1 MLDGLERDMNVAA
14 MVDEAVLHFGTRP
27 AIYYR
32 DQPVTMSW
40 LVEEARCVAAILE
53 RHKVNPGDRVILLAN
68 NKPEWL
74 ATYFAVLACG
84 AVLVP
89 LNPAL
94 TISEIGYIIDDCR
107 PTLGF
112 IDPALSDRLG
122 ASAHRFPVV
131 TLPGDD
137 LSVDD
142 KTYMASES
150 GQRLDARDVS
160 DDHPAV
166 IFYTSGTTGKPKGV
180 VLGHAATLST
190 IGRTG
195 QWLRSTPEDC
205 ALVAG
210 PLAFIMN
217 SSIAAIGHLKIGAP
231 IILQQRFRAE
241 DAANAIARYGVT
253 TIFWV
258 PTMYVMMLE
267 LADNQPVDLSSLRIC
282 IAGGASLSWSLVER
296 FERTFGKHI
305 LSGWGM
311 TEGTPVTGFDVAGGG
326 YPDSI
331 GKPLDDCEVLIVS
344 DDGANLPP
352 GEIGEIVYKSPSD
365 MTGYFNKPQE
375 TADTVRDGWI
385 WSGDLGWIDD
395 QGYIYIAGRRKELII
410 RGGANIYPAEIENVL
425 GAHGDVG
432 ESAVIGARDERFGE
446 RVVAFV
452 RPRDGA
458 ELDILDLER
467 FCLDRLA
474 PYKVP
479 SRFIVVDDLP
489 RGPTGKILKREL
501 REPA

>member
-1 MLDGLERDMNVAA
+1 MNVAA
-14 MVDEAVLHFGTRP
+14 IVDEAVLRFGTRP

-32 DQPVTMSW
+32 DHPVTMSW
-40 LVEEARCVAAILE
+40 LVDEARRMAGILE
-53 RHKVNPGDRVILLAN
+53 QHAVKAGDRVLLLAN

-74 ATYFAVLACG
+74 STYFAVLARG

-94 TISEIGYIIDDCR
+94 TISEIGYIIADCG

-112 IDPALSDRLG
+112 IDPALIDRLG
-122 ASAHRFPVV
+122 GSAASFSIVTFP
-131 TLPGDD
+131 TDEAP
-137 LSVDD
+137 VDEQ
-142 KTYMASES
+142 TYVASN
-150 GQRLDARDVS
+150 GGPRLEFRDVAE
-160 DDHPAV
+160 DHPAV
-166 IFYTSGTTGKPKGV
+166 IFYTSGTTGRPKGV
-180 VLGHAATLST
+180 VLGHGATLST
-190 IGRTG
+190 IGRTS
-195 QWLRSTPEDC
+195 QWLRSTPDDC

-217 SSIAAIGHLKIGAP
+217 SSIAAIGHLKIGST
-231 IILQQRFRAE
+231 IILHQRFRAE
-241 DAANAIARYGVT
+241 DAANAIARYRVT

-267 LADNQPVDLSSLRIC
+267 LADNRPVDLSSLHIC
-282 IAGGASLSWSLVER
+282 IAGGASLPWSLAER

-311 TEGTPVTGFDVAGGG
+311 TEGTPVTGFDVAGSG

-331 GKPLDDCEVLIVS
+331 GKPLDDCEVLVVN
-344 DDGANLPP
+344 DDGTELPS
-352 GEIGEIVYKSPSD
+352 GEIGELIYRSPSD
-365 MTGYFNKPQE
+365 MIGYFNKPQE
-375 TADTVRDGWI
+375 TADTVRNGWI
-385 WSGDLGWIDD
+385 WSGDLGWMDE

-410 RGGANIYPAEIENVL
+410 RGGANVYPAEIESVL

-432 ESAVIGARDERFGE
+432 ESAVIGARDERLGE
-446 RVVAFV
+446 RVVAFI

-458 ELDILDLER
+458 DLDVSELER

-479 SRFIVVDDLP
+479 SRFILMDDLP

-501 REPA
+501 REPT